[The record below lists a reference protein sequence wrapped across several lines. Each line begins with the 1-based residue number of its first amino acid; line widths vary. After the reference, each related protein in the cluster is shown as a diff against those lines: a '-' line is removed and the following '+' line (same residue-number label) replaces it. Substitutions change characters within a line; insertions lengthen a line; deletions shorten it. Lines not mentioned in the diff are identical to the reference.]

1 MELAGVGPGAEKE
14 VEGQD
19 EDRPRARKERHR
31 RSLKCAGRKDSQC
44 MLSVLSP
51 PPPSLSQAPYFLMFL
66 PVQIC
71 RLTQRHLKLKNMG
84 Q

>member
-44 MLSVLSP
+44 VLSVLP
-51 PPPSLSQAPYFLMFL
+51 PPHFSVTSTIFLDVSSSPDL
-66 PVQIC
+66 PFNS
-71 RLTQRHLKLKNMG
+71 TSSKT
-84 Q
+84 

>member
-44 MLSVLSP
+44 VLSVLSP
-51 PPPSLSQAPYFLMFL
+51 SP
-66 PVQIC
+66 
-71 RLTQRHLKLKNMG
+71 
-84 Q
+84 

>member
-44 MLSVLSP
+44 VLSVLSP
-51 PPPSLSQAPYFLMFL
+51 DPFSVTSTIFLDVSSSPDL
-66 PVQIC
+66 PFNS
-71 RLTQRHLKLKNMG
+71 TSSKT
-84 Q
+84 